1 MRRAS
6 LRGHTGSPTERLN
19 NFIMMRIERELKND
33 LKESSPVCEASNDR
47 CRSSAVGAGKYDP
60 NKVDFLDRILKTEF

>member
-1 MRRAS
+1 
-6 LRGHTGSPTERLN
+6 
-19 NFIMMRIERELKND
+19 MMRIERELKND
-33 LKESSPVCEASNDR
+33 LKESSPVREASNDR